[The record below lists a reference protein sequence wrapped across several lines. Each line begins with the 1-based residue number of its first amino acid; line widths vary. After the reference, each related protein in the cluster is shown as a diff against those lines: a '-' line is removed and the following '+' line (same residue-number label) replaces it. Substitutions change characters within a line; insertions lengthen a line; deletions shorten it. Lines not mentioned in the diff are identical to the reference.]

1 MWGRG
6 AHSGLVMIGRLKPG
20 VTIQKAAAEMDALYR
35 AVDQANPK
43 QGMPNRLAVVA
54 PLANAFTQDVQ
65 RPLWIMF
72 AAVAFMLLIACS
84 NVATLLLAR
93 ATARERELA
102 IRNAM
107 GAGRAR
113 IVRCYGL
120 KSRCRNTSLP
130 IPCLVNRMF
139 PVAQP

>member
-54 PLANAFTQDVQ
+54 PLANA
-65 RPLWIMF
+65 RISKSSRS
-72 AAVAFMLLIACS
+72 LLSGVDI
-84 NVATLLLAR
+84 
-93 ATARERELA
+93 TAPFDLRRF
-102 IRNAM
+102 
-107 GAGRAR
+107 R
-113 IVRCYGL
+113 I
-120 KSRCRNTSLP
+120 
-130 IPCLVNRMF
+130 
-139 PVAQP
+139 